1 MTPLKAQAIQTAL
14 HGDWT
19 NAILLNQELLKENP
33 QEIDTLNRLAFAYA
47 SSGDITKAKELYTT
61 VLNLDTQNPIATK
74 NLKRLSN
81 LHDSKNGSAAPVIMN
96 NIFIE
101 ESGKTKVIELLNIAD
116 KKMLMNL
123 RCGEHLTIS
132 IKRSKIFLLD
142 GSNQFVGM
150 LPDDL
155 SKRLIDFIAGGNMYD
170 AYVKTV
176 SPSKVVAF
184 IRETKRDKKFKDQQS
199 FAQSEKTKLV
209 FEDSKKHADD

>member
-1 MTPLKAQAIQTAL
+1 MTPSKAQAIQTAL

-33 QEIDTLNRLAFAYA
+33 QDIDTLNRLAFALA
-47 SSGDITKAKELYTT
+47 SNGDISKAREIYSS
-61 VLNLDTQNPIATK
+61 VLDLDAQNPIATK

-81 LHDSKNGSAAPVIMN
+81 LQDSKNGAVSPIIMN

-101 ESGKTKVIELLNIAD
+101 EPGKTKVIELLNIAD
-116 KKMLMNL
+116 KKILINL

-142 GSNQFVGM
+142 TSNQFVGM
-150 LPDDL
+150 LPDDV
-155 SKRLIDFIAGGNMYD
+155 SKRLIDFIAGGNAYD

-176 SPSKVVAF
+176 SPNRVVAF

-209 FEDSKKHADD
+209 FEQEVKKS